1 MTGLEIAQV
10 ISIIVSLIVEKG
22 IPATINVLNAW
33 AVQNPTLN
41 DINALKTIVRR
52 PESYFDDGP
61 ENAPLTPPEEPLVE
75 EPEIPHNPGWAEPDP
90 PPEGG

>member
-1 MTGLEIAQV
+1 MTPLALAQV
-10 ISIIVSLIVEKG
+10 IAIIVNLLVEKG
-22 IPATINVLNAW
+22 IPATINVMNAW

-61 ENAPLTPPEEPLVE
+61 ENAPLTPPEEPLAE
-75 EPEIPHNPGWAEPDP
+75 EPIAEGLIPPDLP
-90 PPEGG
+90 IE

>member
-1 MTGLEIAQV
+1 MTPLAIAQV
-10 ISIIVSLIVEKG
+10 IAIVVNLIVEKG
-22 IPATINVLNAW
+22 IPATINVMNAW

-61 ENAPLTPPEEPLVE
+61 ENAPLKPPEEPL
-75 EPEIPHNPGWAEPDP
+75 
-90 PPEGG
+90 PEGEPPTE